1 MLAISFGC
9 WSRMKISC
17 VVWGFRFAPSKPKK
31 GEKWTDS
38 RRPHHLLK
46 SAENIH
52 HRLSLDIDIARA
64 DASVLSTRPPQTRA
78 TRALYSRD
86 STFLLGDVFA
96 VRVKVRAFPF
106 RVFDVL
112 VVSMMMMMMRSMMAF
127 QSKAKNSR

>member
-1 MLAISFGC
+1 MCEHDMMRAFYKKFFGGG
-9 WSRMKISC
+9 
-17 VVWGFRFAPSKPKK
+17 VWGFRFAPSKPKK

-38 RRPHHLLK
+38 RRPHHRA

-112 VVSMMMMMMRSMMAF
+112 VVLMMMMRSMMAF

>member
-1 MLAISFGC
+1 MCEHMMRAAFYKKFFGGLGLSFCAVKAKKRRKMDGQ
-9 WSRMKISC
+9 
-17 VVWGFRFAPSKPKK
+17 PSPTPPK
-31 GEKWTDS
+31 
-38 RRPHHLLK
+38 K

-52 HRLSLDIDIARA
+52 HRLLSLDIDIARA

-112 VVSMMMMMMRSMMAF
+112 VVLMMMMMMRSMMAF

>member
-1 MLAISFGC
+1 
-9 WSRMKISC
+9 MKIDDLSC